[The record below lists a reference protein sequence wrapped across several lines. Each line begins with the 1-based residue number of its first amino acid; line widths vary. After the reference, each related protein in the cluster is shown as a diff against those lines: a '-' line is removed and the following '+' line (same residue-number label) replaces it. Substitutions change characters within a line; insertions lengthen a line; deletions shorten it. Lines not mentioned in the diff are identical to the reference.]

1 MIDSYRHKG
10 LRNKLVKKLE
20 EKGITSKAVLA
31 AIQKIP
37 RHFFLDKAFED
48 WAYKDIPFPI
58 DNDQTISQPF
68 TVAYQSSILDV
79 EPKHKILEIGTGSG
93 YQACVL
99 SELGAKVYTIER
111 QENLF
116 HKTNALLQKIGY
128 SKIRTFWGDG
138 YEGIPRQAPFDR
150 IIVTA
155 GAPFIPK
162 KLTEQLAI
170 GGKLIIPVGDQHQ
183 KMIRLTRTSEK
194 KFEKEEFGDFKFVPF
209 LKGVSSTPSGR
220 S

>member
-10 LRNKLVKKLE
+10 LRNKLIKTLE
-20 EKGITSKAVLA
+20 EKGIQNPAVLA
-31 AIQKIP
+31 AIKKIP

-58 DNDQTISQPF
+58 GNEQTISQPF
-68 TVAYQSSILDV
+68 TVAYQSSILEV
-79 EPKHKILEIGTGSG
+79 KTNHKVLEIGTGSG

-99 SELGAKVYTIER
+99 SELAAKVYTIER

-116 HKTNALLQKIGY
+116 HKTNQLLKQIGY
-128 SKIRTFWGDG
+128 TKIRTFWGDG
-138 YEGIPRQAPFDR
+138 YKGLPRQAPFDR

-170 GGKLIIPVGDQHQ
+170 GGKLVIPVGDKSQ
-183 KMIRLTRTSEK
+183 KMIRLTRTSK
-194 KFEKEEFGDFKFVPF
+194 TKFEKEEFGDFQFVPF
-209 LKGVSSTPSGR
+209 LKGVNKS
-220 S
+220 

>member
-1 MIDSYRHKG
+1 LIDSYRHKG
-10 LRNKLVKKLE
+10 LRNKLIKTLE
-20 EKGITSKAVLA
+20 EKGIQNPAVLA
-31 AIQKIP
+31 AIKKIP

-58 DNDQTISQPF
+58 GNEQTISQPF
-68 TVAYQSSILDV
+68 TVAYQSSILEV
-79 EPKHKILEIGTGSG
+79 KTNHKVLEIGTGSG

-99 SELGAKVYTIER
+99 SELAAKVYTIER

-116 HKTNALLQKIGY
+116 HKTNQLLKQIGY

-138 YEGIPRQAPFDR
+138 YKGLPRQAPFDR

-162 KLTEQLAI
+162 KLTEQLSV
-170 GGKLIIPVGDQHQ
+170 GGKLVIPVGDKSQ
-183 KMIRLTRTSEK
+183 KMIRLTRTSET
-194 KFEKEEFGDFKFVPF
+194 KFEKEEFGDFQFVPF
-209 LKGVSSTPSGR
+209 LKGVNKN
-220 S
+220 

>member
-10 LRNKLVKKLE
+10 LRNKLIKTLE
-20 EKGITSKAVLA
+20 GKGIQNIAVLA
-31 AIQKIP
+31 AIKKIP

-58 DNDQTISQPF
+58 GNEQTISQPF
-68 TVAYQSSILDV
+68 TVAYQSSILEV
-79 EPKHKILEIGTGSG
+79 AATHKVLEIGTGSG

-99 SELGAKVYTIER
+99 SELAAKVYTIER

-116 HKTNALLQKIGY
+116 HKTNKLLKKIGY
-128 SKIRTFWGDG
+128 TKIRTFWGDG
-138 YEGIPRQAPFDR
+138 YKGLPRQAPFDR

-170 GGKLIIPVGDQHQ
+170 GGKLVIPVGDKSQ
-183 KMIRLTRTSEK
+183 KMIRLTRTSET
-194 KFEKEEFGDFKFVPF
+194 KFEQEQFGDFQFVPF
-209 LKGVSSTPSGR
+209 VKGVNKI
-220 S
+220 

>member
-1 MIDSYRHKG
+1 LIDSYRHKG
-10 LRNKLVKKLE
+10 LRNKLIKTLE
-20 EKGITSKAVLA
+20 EKGIQNPAVLA
-31 AIQKIP
+31 AIKKIP

-58 DNDQTISQPF
+58 GNEQTISQPF
-68 TVAYQSSILDV
+68 TVAYQSSILEV
-79 EPKHKILEIGTGSG
+79 KTNHKVLEIGTGSG

-99 SELGAKVYTIER
+99 SELAAKVYTIER

-116 HKTNALLQKIGY
+116 HKTNQLLKQIGY
-128 SKIRTFWGDG
+128 TKIRTFWGDG
-138 YEGIPRQAPFDR
+138 YKGLPRQAPFDR

-170 GGKLIIPVGDQHQ
+170 GGKLVIPVGDKSQ
-183 KMIRLTRTSEK
+183 KMIRLTRTSK
-194 KFEKEEFGDFKFVPF
+194 TKFEKEEFGDFQFVPF
-209 LKGVSSTPSGR
+209 LKGVNKS
-220 S
+220 